1 MAGKYDRFGRMLK
14 SMEPEEKEQLLA
26 RLLTDVPVEE
36 LRNSRKKRTE
46 MVDIGEYIEEAKKIR
61 ELSRSN
67 EIQGLSTGIKSMDDL
82 MLGMTP
88 GELIV
93 VSGPT
98 SCGKTQLTTHIA
110 YNVARAGH
118 KVLFVTMEMTHPQM
132 TERFMGAAKP
142 DDENL
147 EAIRGKVK
155 YQKEYDLPSTDIQYL
170 VSNAVKEGVELVVI
184 DHLHYFAGG
193 NDDNRAQ
200 EIGDIVKDFKQAAVT
215 YEIPVI
221 LITHIRKLQ
230 SNRAKP
236 TGNDLRD
243 SSLIGQHADQIIMV
257 WRDTSPDAKEP
268 NKVEVSNWKNRQ
280 RGLHDGK
287 RLRYFTSTGAK
298 LVEGEPKEKSD
309 RATAPAPWQ
318 SKDTEISAEE
328 IEDIFG

>member
-1 MAGKYDRFGRMLK
+1 MGQNYDRFGRMLK
-14 SMEPEEKEQLLA
+14 GMEPEEKEQLLS
-26 RLLTDVPVEE
+26 RLLTEVPVED
-36 LRNSRKKRTE
+36 LRHSRKKRTE
-46 MVDIGEYIEEAKKIR
+46 MVDIGEYVEEAKKIR
-61 ELSRSN
+61 ELSKSN
-67 EIQGLSTGIKSMDDL
+67 EVQGLSTGIKSMDDL
-82 MLGMTP
+82 TLGMTP

-93 VSGPT
+93 ISGPT

-110 YNVARAGH
+110 YNVARGKH

-132 TERFMGAAKP
+132 TERFMGAARP
-142 DDENL
+142 DDEDL
-147 EAIRGKVK
+147 ESIKGFVK

-170 VSNAVKEGVELVVI
+170 VSNAVKDGVELVVI

-193 NDDNRAQ
+193 DDSNRAQ

-215 YEIPVI
+215 YNIPVI

-230 SNRAKP
+230 SAKSKP

-287 RLRYFTSTGAK
+287 RLRYFTSDGAK
-298 LVEGEPKEKSD
+298 LVEGEPKAGYSP
-309 RATAPAPWQ
+309 ATAPTPWQ
-318 SKDTEISAEE
+318 GKDTEISVEE